1 MTTLE
6 QVAGAILCRVI
17 DAMTVNQA
25 DETDMEMAM
34 TICHEQRENPEMLDL
49 IAECTKF
56 ADWQTGG
63 TFSAVLQRKQSILQ

>member
-17 DAMTVNQA
+17 DAMTMGTA

-34 TICHEQRENPEMLDL
+34 TICDEQRDNADL
-49 IAECTKF
+49 IELIEECTEI
-56 ADWQTGG
+56 ADQSTDGI
-63 TFSAVLQRKQSILQ
+63 FSATLQSKRAVMQ